1 MNELMVTVNI
11 MMTKEANDEIK
22 KNLNR
27 KNVIVG
33 PRGGFLFDAGKLIPQ
48 RTFLAFTGDPIDEGV

>member
-22 KNLNR
+22 RNLNR
-27 KNVIVG
+27 KDAVIG
-33 PRGGFLFDAGKLIPQ
+33 PRGGFLFNAGKLIPK
-48 RTFLAFTGDPIDEGV
+48 RTFLAFTGDPVEE